1 MTRLPLDAT
10 HEEIVSCFSKCGLIE
25 EDDDGEP
32 KVKMYARETED
43 NSNGNGNGGTG
54 GGEFSGEALVVYFK
68 EDSVELAVNILDDTE
83 LRLGDDTTRMRVQR
97 AEFGHKG
104 EGGGGSGAPGS
115 ASGKGEKTRKVVDKR
130 KTTRRLGKMQ
140 KYVVLDVYFSHYR
153 LLLNYTDSFSCGR
166 KLEEWDDEDNF
177 GPSLTDADRLGPG
190 PQGIGANPNSRVVV
204 LRHMFTLDELEK
216 DATLLLDLK
225 EDVREECETLGE
237 VTNVVLYDV
246 RAVSNASF

>member
-1 MTRLPLDAT
+1 M
-10 HEEIVSCFSKCGLIE
+10 
-25 EDDDGEP
+25 
-32 KVKMYARETED
+32 
-43 NSNGNGNGGTG
+43 
-54 GGEFSGEALVVYFK
+54 
-68 EDSVELAVNILDDTE
+68 ELAVNILDDTE